1 MKIYQ
6 TKDYNDL
13 SRVAANLIGAQIIQ
27 KPDSVLGL
35 ATGSSPIGTYRRLV
49 ELSLIHIS
57 EPTRPG

>member
-49 ELSLIHIS
+49 EGYNNGDLDF
-57 EPTRPG
+57 